1 MGKSMNH
8 ELLQMVNYEQVF
20 SPQVI
25 EKIQELFDID
35 VSTEECLEFIDKF
48 GEDDFLQYYDDYID
62 FDNELGKYVNIETLI
77 DFYSGLSFL
86 DLDFYGKYTSQ
97 VDFIEKH
104 YELDLPPVI
113 IIDWQ
118 QTTSYV
124 SKLFDFVPC
133 GDGYYVFRK

>member
-1 MGKSMNH
+1 MNN
-8 ELLQMVNYEQVF
+8 ELLQIVNYEQVF
-20 SPQVI
+20 SPKVI

-35 VSTEECLEFIDKF
+35 VSTEEILEFIDKF

-62 FDNELGKYVNIETLI
+62 FDHEVGKYVNIEKLI

-86 DLDFYGKYTSQ
+86 DLEFYGKYTSQ
-97 VDFIEKH
+97 VEFIERY

-113 IIDWQ
+113 IIDWE

-124 SKLFDFVPC
+124 SKLFDFVPY
-133 GDGYYVFRK
+133 GDGYYVFGK

>member
-1 MGKSMNH
+1 MNN
-8 ELLQMVNYEQVF
+8 ELLQIVNYEQVF

-62 FDNELGKYVNIETLI
+62 FDHEVGKYVNIETLI

-86 DLDFYGKYTSQ
+86 DLEFYGKYTSQ
-97 VDFIEKH
+97 VDFIEK
-104 YELDLPPVI
+104 YYKLDLPN
-113 IIDWQ
+113 
-118 QTTSYV
+118 
-124 SKLFDFVPC
+124 KL
-133 GDGYYVFRK
+133 

>member
-1 MGKSMNH
+1 MNH
-8 ELLQMVNYEQVF
+8 ELLQMINYEQVF

-35 VSTEECLEFIDKF
+35 VSTEDCLEFIDKF

-62 FDNELGKYVNIETLI
+62 FDDEVGKYVNIQTLI

-86 DLDFYGKYTSQ
+86 DLEFYGRYTSQ
-97 VDFIEKH
+97 VDFIEKY
-104 YELDLPPVI
+104 YEIDLPPVI
-113 IIDWQ
+113 IIDWE

-124 SKLFDFVPC
+124 SKLFDFVPYK
-133 GDGYYVFRK
+133 DGYYVFGK

>member
-1 MGKSMNH
+1 MGKSMNN
-8 ELLQMVNYEQVF
+8 ELLQIVNYEQVF

-62 FDNELGKYVNIETLI
+62 FDHEVGKYVNIETLI

-86 DLDFYGKYTSQ
+86 DLEFYGRYTSQ
-97 VDFIEKH
+97 VDFIEK
-104 YELDLPPVI
+104 YYKLDLPPVI
-113 IIDWQ
+113 IIDWE

-124 SKLFDFVPC
+124 SNLFDFVPC
-133 GDGYYVFRK
+133 DDGYYVFGK

>member
-1 MGKSMNH
+1 MNH

-25 EKIQELFDID
+25 EKIKELFDID
-35 VSTEECLEFIDKF
+35 VSTEDCLEFIDRF
-48 GEDDFLQYYDDYID
+48 GQDDFLQYYDDFID
-62 FDNELGKYVNIETLI
+62 FDNEVGKYVNIETLI

-86 DLDFYGKYTSQ
+86 DLEFYGKYTSQ
-97 VDFIEKH
+97 ADFIEKY

-113 IIDWQ
+113 IIDWE

-124 SKLFDFVPC
+124 SKLFDFVSC
-133 GDGYYVFRK
+133 EDGYYVFGK